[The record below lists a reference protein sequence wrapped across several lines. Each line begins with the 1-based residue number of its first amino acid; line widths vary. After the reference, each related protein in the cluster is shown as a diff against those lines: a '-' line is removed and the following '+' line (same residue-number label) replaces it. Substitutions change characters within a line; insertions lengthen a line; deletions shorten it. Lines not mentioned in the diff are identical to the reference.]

1 MILYRELC
9 LEEVNRPLF
18 FYFQRRQNVTKCWR
32 KVNGEWMIKDIAFID
47 DWTEQEYNE
56 LITYLKYIIQIEG
69 VVIGAFLEE
78 QLKGFASVEPQLFG
92 SHTQYMD
99 LSHIYVSEDMRRKG
113 IGKGL
118 FQKVTDYARIHGARK
133 LYISAHSAVESQAF
147 YPSMGCMEAEEY
159 NLLHVEKEP
168 CDCQLEYRL

>member
-78 QLKGFASVEPQLFG
+78 QLKGF
-92 SHTQYMD
+92 
-99 LSHIYVSEDMRRKG
+99 IYVSEYMRRKG

-147 YPSMGCMEAEEY
+147 YRSMGCMEAEEY